1 MSSMYH
7 EKQYLMYCAVHTL
20 NNLFQEQWAT
30 ASLME
35 DIAKELFDRDV
46 SMRKEAGMGG
56 MWINPYKCVVPG
68 VGYYDINVLLEALKL
83 RDCHVSVHAV
93 FNPKDPA
100 AVARSTKNLDPR
112 SGVRGVVVNR
122 VTLSVLGGLVTGSH
136 YYAIIPSVRGT
147 KPAILHS
154 AESEPLLST
163 SVENDTKP
171 SAASAAGS
179 SEPTSEHA
187 VRFTDGDDIVWYVVD
202 SKAPEPEL
210 IGGAAE
216 LALHLGMEAREHQAH
231 VFVIS
236 DGRYPEEEGGA
247 GASSGKSEKS
257 VGC

>member
-1 MSSMYH
+1 MASMYH
-7 EKQYLMYCAVHTL
+7 EKQYLMHCAVHTL

-30 ASLME
+30 ASLLE

-56 MWINPYKCVVPG
+56 MWINPYKCVVPR
-68 VGYYDINVLLEALKL
+68 VGYYDITVLLEALKL
-83 RDCHVSVHAV
+83 KDCHVSVHAV

-100 AVARSTKNLDPR
+100 AVARSTKDLDPR

-136 YYAIIPSVRGT
+136 YYAIVPWVRGT
-147 KPAILHS
+147 RPAIHHS

-163 SVENDTKP
+163 PVVNDTKP
-171 SAASAAGS
+171 SATPEAGS
-179 SEPTSEHA
+179 SEHA

-210 IGGAAE
+210 IGGVAE

-236 DGRYPEEEGGA
+236 DGKCPEEGGDA
-247 GASSGKSEKS
+247 GASSGECEKNAS
-257 VGC
+257 G